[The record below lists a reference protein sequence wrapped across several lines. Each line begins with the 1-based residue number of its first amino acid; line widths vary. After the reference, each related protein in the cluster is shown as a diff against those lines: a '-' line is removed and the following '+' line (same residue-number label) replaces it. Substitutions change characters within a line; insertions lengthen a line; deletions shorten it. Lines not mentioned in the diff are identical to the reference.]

1 MLAWPAVWDAGHR
14 CLQASQVRFFA
25 RQADSLSEEL
35 LAFSA

>member
-14 CLQASQVRFFA
+14 CLQASQVRFA
-25 RQADSLSEEL
+25 RQAESLSEEL